1 VLISNSANQ
10 TSNRSDVA
18 MKATVAVAVAGLCAG
33 VVHATTI
40 APRTTSAHGLSSEAN
55 ARNSTQTT
63 ALGDISMTI
72 GATYELND
80 ELTLTISG
88 TNSPTFGTTDSGNFS
103 CNTGGNVWV
112 NLTNLNTT
120 TTRVFRFAPA
130 DSTSVPTGAV
140 CTASNLFVLDS
151 SVGST
156 VGNTVTL
163 RATGKKISAAGA
175 AYDTADS
182 AAVVATVFDEYTV
195 GVSTAFNGS
204 VDARKSNKIYTD
216 GAADSV
222 IFTITNA
229 DLLND
234 LGTAASTNALTV
246 TLAGD
251 FSFLVNSGETGGAAA
266 GGANSVASVGANTTI
281 ATIGSGSSVTGLRL
295 SVANTELPA
304 DGNATT
310 FGVTIAGTDASTSNA
325 ITAQSFA
332 GDATYSLAFVR
343 GSAESPAALN
353 AGEWT
358 STGATI
364 FVPYMPISSS
374 IVPSLFW
381 INNSSASGNVFMTVR
396 GESGTCSTTQTVA
409 VTQGMT
415 SLATGFASLIA
426 TCQAASSIGAVDKVF
441 ITLTGTT
448 PIGTSEVYS
457 AFTVGGSSRV
467 TVVNSSSGYK
477 GNPPTS
483 AANTA
488 GVGNADNNQR

>member
-1 VLISNSANQ
+1 
-10 TSNRSDVA
+10 
-18 MKATVAVAVAGLCAG
+18 
-33 VVHATTI
+33 
-40 APRTTSAHGLSSEAN
+40 
-55 ARNSTQTT
+55 
-63 ALGDISMTI
+63 
-72 GATYELND
+72 
-80 ELTLTISG
+80 
-88 TNSPTFGTTDSGNFS
+88 
-103 CNTGGNVWV
+103 
-112 NLTNLNTT
+112 
-120 TTRVFRFAPA
+120 
-130 DSTSVPTGAV
+130 
-140 CTASNLFVLDS
+140 
-151 SVGST
+151 
-156 VGNTVTL
+156 
-163 RATGKKISAAGA
+163 
-175 AYDTADS
+175 
-182 AAVVATVFDEYTV
+182 VFDEYTV

-216 GAADSV
+216 GAADAV
-222 IFTITNA
+222 VFTITNLN
-229 DLLND
+229 LLND

-251 FSFLVNSGETGGAAA
+251 FSFLVNSGETVTTGYL
-266 GGANSVASVGANTTI
+266 GGANSAATI
-281 ATIGSGSSVTGLRL
+281 GMVPTSFATIGSGTTVSGLR
-295 SVANTELPA
+295 VTFENTQLPN
-304 DGNATT
+304 DTVTT
-310 FGVTIAGTDASTSNA
+310 FGITIAGTDASTSNA
-325 ITAQSFA
+325 ITAQSFV
-332 GDATYSLAFVR
+332 GDATYSLAFAR
-343 GSAESPAALN
+343 GVAESPAALN

>member
-1 VLISNSANQ
+1 
-10 TSNRSDVA
+10 

-40 APRTTSAHGLSSEAN
+40 APRTTSAHGMSSEAN
-55 ARNSTQTT
+55 ARNPSTQST
-63 ALGDISMTI
+63 ALLDVTMTI

-80 ELTLTISG
+80 ELTLTLSG
-88 TNSPTFGTTDSGNFS
+88 TNSPSYGTTADGTFS
-103 CNTGGNVWV
+103 CNDGGNNWV
-112 NLTNLNTT
+112 ALPSLKTA
-120 TTRVFRFAPA
+120 TTRVFRFAPTA
-130 DSTSVPTGAV
+130 STSVPTGTLCSVAG
-140 CTASNLFVLDS
+140 LFVLDT

-163 RATGKKISAAGA
+163 RASGKKISAAGA

-182 AAVVATVFDEYTV
+182 AAVVSSVFDEYTV
-195 GVSTAFNGS
+195 GVSTALNGS
-204 VDARKSNKIYTD
+204 VDARKSNKIYADAATD
-216 GAADSV
+216 TLV
-222 IFTITNA
+222 FTITNLN
-229 DLLND
+229 LLND
-234 LGTAASTNALTV
+234 MTSAASTNALTV

-251 FSFLVNSGETGGAAA
+251 FSFLVNANQGETVTTGFL
-266 GGANSVASVGANTTI
+266 GGANSA
-281 ATIGSGSSVTGLRL
+281 ATIGSAGASSFGTIGSGTTLTGLRVTVADSGL
-295 SVANTELPA
+295 PVEAVTTQSV
-304 DGNATT
+304 TT
-310 FGVTIAGTDASTSNA
+310 FGIIFTGTDASTSNA
-325 ITAQSFA
+325 ITAQSFV
-332 GDATYSLAFVR
+332 GDATYSLAFSL
-343 GSAESPAALN
+343 GNAENPAALN